1 LALAL
6 PCFAGLDAAS
16 PRKSL
21 FMQSPV
27 PFFTHSLTALSKIL
41 DKAEAHAAAKGLKP
55 EVLPHS
61 RLIADMLP
69 LWRQV
74 TIACDHAKGASARLA
89 GQEVP
94 SFADT
99 ETTLAELKDRIARTI
114 AFIQTIPDAA
124 FDGAEARSISVK
136 AGPRELTFPA
146 TQYCYGYALPNFYFH
161 MTTAYN
167 ILRANGVEIGKVD
180 FLGG

>member
-1 LALAL
+1 
-6 PCFAGLDAAS
+6 
-16 PRKSL
+16 
-21 FMQSPV
+21 MQSPV

-41 DKAEAHAAAKGLKP
+41 DKAEAHETAKKIKP
-55 EVLPHS
+55 EVIPQL

-89 GQEVP
+89 GLDVP

-99 ETTLAELKDRIARTI
+99 ESTLVELKDRIAKTVEFI
-114 AFIQTIPDAA
+114 ATIPEAA
-124 FDGAEARSISVK
+124 FEGAEARNITVK

-146 TQYCYGYALPNFYFH
+146 LQYYQGYAIPNFYFH
-161 MTTAYN
+161 MTTCYA
-167 ILRANGVEIGKVD
+167 ILRANGVEIGKTD
-180 FLGG
+180 FLGA

>member
-1 LALAL
+1 
-6 PCFAGLDAAS
+6 
-16 PRKSL
+16 
-21 FMQSPV
+21 MQNPV

-41 DKAEAHAAAKGLKP
+41 DKAEAFAAARNIKP
-55 EVLPHS
+55 EVLPQL

-89 GQEVP
+89 GVEVP

-99 ETTLAELKDRIARTI
+99 ETTIAELKARIAKTIAFMATIPTGAYDDAEARTI
-114 AFIQTIPDAA
+114 HI
-124 FDGAEARSISVK
+124 K
-136 AGPRELTFPA
+136 AGPRELSFPGA
-146 TQYCYGYALPNFYFH
+146 QYYFGYALPNFFFH

-167 ILRANGVEIGKVD
+167 ILRSNGVEIGKVD
-180 FLGG
+180 FLGA

>member
-1 LALAL
+1 
-6 PCFAGLDAAS
+6 
-16 PRKSL
+16 
-21 FMQSPV
+21 MQSPV

-41 DKAEAHAAAKGLKP
+41 DKAAAHAAAKNLKP
-55 EVLPHS
+55 EVLPQS

-69 LWRQV
+69 MWRQV

-89 GQEVP
+89 GQDVP

-99 ETTLAELKDRIARTI
+99 ETTLAELKDRVTRTI

-124 FDGAEARSISVK
+124 FDGAEARTITVK

-146 TQYCYGYALPNFYFH
+146 TQYLHVYAVPNFYFH
-161 MTTAYN
+161 MTTCYN

>member
-1 LALAL
+1 
-6 PCFAGLDAAS
+6 
-16 PRKSL
+16 
-21 FMQSPV
+21 MQNPI
-27 PFFTHSLTALSKIL
+27 PFFTHSLNALSKIL
-41 DKAEAHAAAKGLKP
+41 DKAEAFAEAKKIKP
-55 EVLPHS
+55 EVIPQL

-69 LWRQV
+69 FWRQI

-89 GQEVP
+89 GVEVP

-99 ETTLAELKDRIARTI
+99 ETTLAELKDRIARTL
-114 AFIQTIPDAA
+114 AFLATIPASA
-124 FDGAEARSISVK
+124 FDGAETRTITVK

-146 TQYCYGYALPNFYFH
+146 LQYYHGYAVPNFYFH

-167 ILRANGVEIGKVD
+167 ILRANGCEIGKVD